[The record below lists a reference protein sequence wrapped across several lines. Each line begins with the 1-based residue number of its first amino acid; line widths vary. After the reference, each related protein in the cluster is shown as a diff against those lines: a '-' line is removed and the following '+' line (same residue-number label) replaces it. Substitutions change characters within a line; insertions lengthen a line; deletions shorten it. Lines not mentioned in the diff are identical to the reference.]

1 MGRFFD
7 LVTDPVRS
15 LGEFAPDKSGTS
27 AAPSVPLL
35 KLNANES
42 PYGPSPKAVAAIR
55 AVLDGSHFYPDD
67 GAGALR
73 RKLAQV
79 HNTDPECILIANGT
93 TALLGVIARTML
105 RPGLN
110 AVTSACSFISY
121 PTVTQA
127 AGAVLIQTPLREG
140 AYDLDAILAAINDY
154 TRIVFLANPNNPTG
168 TLLDAVTVD
177 RFLRSV
183 PPHVIVILDEAYY
196 DYARYFATV
205 RGVKY
210 ASSPVPIADERNV
223 VVVRTFSKA
232 HGLAGMRVGYG
243 IGPPE
248 LMAYFARVQDVFAV
262 SSVAQAAALAA
273 SEDIEHIRFAVESN
287 AKQADWLAT
296 EISSLGYKLTPVWT
310 NFISFDVQQDAR
322 EVARRVRTE
331 GVLVRP
337 LTAWGAP
344 TSIRVTI
351 GTQEQNQR
359 FLDAFAK
366 AVRSGR

>member
-15 LGEFAPDKSGTS
+15 LGEFIPDKPGS
-27 AAPSVPLL
+27 AADRSVPLL

-42 PYGPSPKAVAAIR
+42 PYGPSPKAVAAMR
-55 AVLDGSHFYPDD
+55 AVLNGSHFYPDND
-67 GAGALR
+67 ATALR

-79 HNTDPECILIANGT
+79 HNTEPERILIANGT
-93 TALLGVIARTML
+93 TALLGVIARTLL
-105 RPGLN
+105 RSGLN

-121 PTVTQA
+121 PMVTQA
-127 AGAVLIQTPLREG
+127 AGGILIQTPLREG
-140 AYDLDAILAAINDY
+140 GYDLDAILAAINAD

-168 TLLDAVTVD
+168 TLLDAAAMD

-183 PPHVIVILDEAYY
+183 PPQVIVIVDEAYY
-196 DYARYFATV
+196 DYAHYFATA

-210 ASSPVPIADERNV
+210 SRPPDHIGNDQNV
-223 VVVRTFSKA
+223 VALRTFSKA

-243 IGPPE
+243 IGPAE
-248 LMAYFARVQDVFAV
+248 LMAYFTRAQDVFAV

-273 SEDIEHIRFAVESN
+273 LEDVEHVSYAVENN
-287 AKQADWLAT
+287 AKEADWLAR
-296 EISSLGYKLTPVWT
+296 EISNLDYSLTPIWT

-322 EVARRVRTE
+322 EVARRVRAE
-331 GVLVRP
+331 GVLIRP

-344 TSIRVTI
+344 PSIRVTI
-351 GTQEQNQR
+351 GTHEQNEK
-359 FLDAFAK
+359 FLKAFK
-366 AVRSGR
+366 KVMR

>member
-15 LGEFAPDKSGTS
+15 LGEFTPEKHGLS
-27 AAPSVPLL
+27 AESTVPLL

-42 PYGPSPKAVAAIR
+42 PYGPSPKAVAAMR
-55 AVLDGSHFYPDD
+55 AVLEGSHLYPDND
-67 GAGALR
+67 ATALR

-79 HNTDPECILIANGT
+79 HPTDPERIVIAHGT
-93 TALLGVIARTML
+93 TALLGVIARTLL

-121 PTVTQA
+121 PMVTQA
-127 AGAVLIQTPLREG
+127 AGGILIQTPLREG
-140 AYDLDAILAAINDY
+140 GYDLDAILAAINDH

-168 TLLDAVTVD
+168 TLLDGAAVD

-196 DYARYFATV
+196 DYAHYFATV

-210 ASSPVPIADERNV
+210 SRSPDHNGNEQNV
-223 VVVRTFSKA
+223 VVLRTFSKA
-232 HGLAGMRVGYG
+232 HGLAGIRVGYG
-243 IGPPE
+243 IGPAE
-248 LMAYFARVQDVFAV
+248 LMAYFNRVQDMFAV
-262 SSVAQAAALAA
+262 SSVAEAAAWAA
-273 SEDIEHIRFAVESN
+273 SEDVEHIRYAVESN
-287 AKQADWLAT
+287 AKQAEWLAG
-296 EISSLGYKLTPVWT
+296 EISSLGYSLTPVWT
-310 NFISFDVQQDAR
+310 NFICFDVTQDAR
-322 EVARRVRTE
+322 EVARRVRAE
-331 GVLVRP
+331 GVLIRP

-351 GTQEQNQR
+351 GTREQNEK
-359 FLDAFAK
+359 FLRAFK
-366 AVRSGR
+366 KVMR